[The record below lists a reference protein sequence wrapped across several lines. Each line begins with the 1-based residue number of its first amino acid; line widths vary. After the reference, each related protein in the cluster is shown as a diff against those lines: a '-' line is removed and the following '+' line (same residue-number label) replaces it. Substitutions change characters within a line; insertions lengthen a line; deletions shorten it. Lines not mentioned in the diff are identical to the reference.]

1 MGERVNAG
9 GGRQRHPVDKNPH
22 PAHVADQPRSQNT
35 TGSDLGDDVLI
46 SGSVVV
52 ALLAIDGAHEDDG
65 PAPAARRILCYIN
78 LLTLVLFIEP
88 STLCL

>member
-1 MGERVNAG
+1 M
-9 GGRQRHPVDKNPH
+9 
-22 PAHVADQPRSQNT
+22 
-35 TGSDLGDDVLI
+35 I

-88 STLCL
+88 LHFVFIKTKSFFVFTGLLSSTKSS